1 MGLPN
6 KNLRE
11 SEMKTVIFFI
21 VGAIVA
27 ELAIIAL
34 VTILDLHGLTLI
46 VAVALLPVALL
57 ATAII
62 YLFVKF
68 SKGEVPE
75 GSDEGGDT
83 DK

>member
-1 MGLPN
+1 
-6 KNLRE
+6 
-11 SEMKTVIFFI
+11 MKTVIFFI

-34 VTILDLHGLTLI
+34 VTILGLTGITLI
-46 VAVALLPVALL
+46 VVVALLPVALL
-57 ATAII
+57 AAAII
-62 YLFVKF
+62 YLFAKF
-68 SKGEVPE
+68 GKGETPE